1 MSTTRFCNKT
11 WIKVNCP
18 LYWKQHQK
26 WKMIDFVALKIVTGK
41 DTTTFH
47 FINWASRCKMKYN
60 VLQTTTRNIS
70 WMKKK
75 EAGYLMMSHHLLNVL
90 HPHRHGHIS
99 ETTWTWTFDNFP
111 SRESY
116 IGGQYSL
123 MINVYLS
130 FLAVLP
136 SQLPKTL
143 LWTKSWRKH
152 SAIETILDH
161 VFDKRCLQQ
170 YLRLT
175 VTSLVLEAQL
185 PAECLLEP

>member
-1 MSTTRFCNKT
+1 MPLHIEKKLWWRRPTDRPMGQLTNRQGEYRAICLFRKLENRKKADICN
-11 WIKVNCP
+11 
-18 LYWKQHQK
+18 
-26 WKMIDFVALKIVTGK
+26 
-41 DTTTFH
+41 
-47 FINWASRCKMKYN
+47 
-60 VLQTTTRNIS
+60 
-70 WMKKK
+70 
-75 EAGYLMMSHHLLNVL
+75 YLMMSHHLLNVL
-90 HPHRHGHIS
+90 HPHLHGHIS

-152 SAIETILDH
+152 SAIETIL
-161 VFDKRCLQQ
+161 VIMFLISRVCNNICVWQWP
-170 YLRLT
+170 R
-175 VTSLVLEAQL
+175 
-185 PAECLLEP
+185 